1 MRREAGIEREA
12 GKVKE
17 RSVAGSRERDD
28 EGRED
33 RTKKKGSRGRV
44 SSSSVD
50 PQPTHTQGLTYHTN
64 RKKRRKRQKDEKTK
78 RMWFQSAMRP
88 KKPHEKDKKETD
100 VQSGI
105 IVV

>member
-1 MRREAGIEREA
+1 MKAEKTGQ
-12 GKVKE
+12 
-17 RSVAGSRERDD
+17 
-28 EGRED
+28 
-33 RTKKKGSRGRV
+33 KKKEAKDGFPVRPKSPGR
-44 SSSSVD
+44 SAVD
-50 PQPTHTQGLTYHTN
+50 PQPIHTQGITYHTN

-100 VQSGI
+100 VQSRI